1 MLNKYQRGFGGITM
15 YMGIALLVV
24 VLSSAAYFNYS
35 QNKLAEANQKIA
47 AQTAR
52 AESAEANLEFV
63 QQSLARQQ
71 RALGVLA
78 DESVIIRKEQQ
89 ETINIFSEHDIQKLA
104 ERYPDMIE
112 KRVNNGTKRVFE
124 ELEAITDPTTY
135 RRKEGE
141 EFLKGPPI
149 E

>member
-15 YMGIALLVV
+15 YMGIVLVI
-24 VLSSAAYFNYS
+24 VLAGSAAYFKYS
-35 QNKLAEANQKIA
+35 QDKLAEANQKIA
-47 AQTAR
+47 VETAR
-52 AESAEANLEFV
+52 AESAEANIEFM

-71 RALGVLA
+71 RNLGKLA

-104 ERYPDMIE
+104 EAKPDMVE
-112 KRVNNGTKRVFE
+112 TRVNRGTQRVFD
-124 ELEAITDPTTY
+124 ELEEITDPTTY
-135 RRKEGE
+135 KRNEGE
-141 EFLKGPPI
+141 EFLQGPPI